1 MKFSRAAL
9 LLLLSLLLAAC
20 QSPESTIATIRKQ
33 ISEFKSAPDD
43 VKQTAIEKSFV
54 KLEEQIAELER
65 KGDATQSDLFRRQ
78 ATALQSDFQ
87 AARMARALSDAKN
100 AIEGFGNAIK
110 DAGKSFTETLGNLS
124 KETNA
129 P

>member
-33 ISEFKSAPDD
+33 ISEFKFTPDD

-54 KLEEQIAELER
+54 KLDEQIAELVS
-65 KGDATQSDLFRRQ
+65 KGDTTQADLFRRQ

>member
-1 MKFSRAAL
+1 MSLSRTAL
-9 LLLLSLLLAAC
+9 LLLLSLLLTAC

-33 ISEFKSAPDD
+33 ITEFKSAPDD
-43 VKQTAIEKSFV
+43 FKQLAIEKSFA
-54 KLEEQIAELER
+54 KLDEQIAELER
-65 KGDATQSDLFRRQ
+65 KGDATQADLFRRQ

-87 AARMARALSDAKN
+87 AARMARALTDAKN